1 MVDMVMIYGKYMVML
16 RSMVRYA
23 PDLLLILGGS
33 MSLSSAEQLPATRHA
48 HTPGVPA

>member
-1 MVDMVMIYGKYMVML
+1 MVNKYMVML

-23 PDLLLILGGS
+23 ADLLLILGGS